1 MEVSW
6 PGKETIERLVYRAD
20 GLFIFAATTCRFL
33 EQRKTKLEDR
43 LKMVLGTGAD
53 EMDAMSPQGQ
63 LDALYIDILRAEVLG
78 DMTATERREKATQFK
93 KIVGSIIIL
102 SEPLAMNVLSGL
114 VSDEPEETE
123 LEVEE
128 MLRSLQP
135 VMNVFGDDSSIER
148 LHL

>member
-1 MEVSW
+1 
-6 PGKETIERLVYRAD
+6 
-20 GLFIFAATTCRFL
+20 
-33 EQRKTKLEDR
+33 
-43 LKMVLGTGAD
+43 MVLGTGAD